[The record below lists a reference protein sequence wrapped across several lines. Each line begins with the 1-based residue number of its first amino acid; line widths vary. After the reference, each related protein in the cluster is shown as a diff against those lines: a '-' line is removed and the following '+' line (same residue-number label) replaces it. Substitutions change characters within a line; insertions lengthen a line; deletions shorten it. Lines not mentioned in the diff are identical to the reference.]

1 MSDKILIIDD
11 DTDLVEAVSTLLE
24 ANNYTVLQAH
34 TADEGYDTAL
44 KENPDLILLDVM
56 ISTKT
61 DGIELA
67 KKLDADEKIKNIPVI
82 MITGI
87 RRDLNLPFG
96 LEPDPNFLP
105 VEAFLEKPI
114 KPDVLLNNITAL
126 LKK

>member
-1 MSDKILIIDD
+1 M
-11 DTDLVEAVSTLLE
+11 AVSTLLE
-24 ANNYTVLQAH
+24 ANNFTVLQAH
-34 TADEGYDTAL
+34 TAEEGLEAAL
-44 KENPDLILLDVM
+44 RETPNLILLDIM

-67 KKLDADEKIKNIPVI
+67 KKLEADDKVKNIPVI

-114 KPDVLLNNITAL
+114 KPAVLLNNITAL